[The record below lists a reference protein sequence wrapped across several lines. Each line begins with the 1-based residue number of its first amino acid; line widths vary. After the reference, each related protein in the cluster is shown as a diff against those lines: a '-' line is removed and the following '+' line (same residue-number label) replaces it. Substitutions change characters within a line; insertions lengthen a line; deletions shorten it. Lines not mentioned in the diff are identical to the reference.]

1 MATPFQIHLTF
12 YSTTPTP
19 ASASTLPSPGP
30 RITLLS
36 GLRRSL
42 ALGLNFPAAVLNTL
56 AIRLLYGSPYNLFL
70 LPVAVRAVRARRT
83 MLEDVPVPPAD
94 GGLRGLV
101 HALLVARKGAADIV
115 HVCTLWLFGAAVPR
129 RAAHYDG
136 TALDWPALDACRKG
150 TFFWDV
156 ERRRRY
162 RDAGDVLPFWRGG
175 PIWCVY
181 LSSFI
186 VCGRGLTGVQGR
198 GARVGGAK
206 DIRRGCVPARDAED
220 RLRRAVL
227 FPAQQVVYIIVRIAL
242 SLLRLVGCAR

>member
-19 ASASTLPSPGP
+19 AAASTLPSPGP

-101 HALLVARKGAADIV
+101 HALLVARKGAA
-115 HVCTLWLFGAAVPR
+115 VPR

-156 ERRRRY
+156 ERRRTY
-162 RDAGDVLPFWRGG
+162 PDAGDVLPFWRGG
-175 PIWCVY
+175 PIWCAY

-186 VCGRGLTGVQGR
+186 IMCGRGLTGVQGR
-198 GARVGGAK
+198 GARVGGAE
-206 DIRRGCVPARDAED
+206 DVRRECVPARNAED
-220 RLRRAVL
+220 RLRRAVVL
-227 FPAQQVVYIIVRIAL
+227 P
-242 SLLRLVGCAR
+242 